1 MVTDDRFRQIL
12 SQRRLRRPGRVVLAA
27 ALAALLALPVTAA
40 ASQASV
46 TAHQATSA
54 SCPWVSSRAPVAQ
67 RVAQLMA
74 RMSLADEISMVEGHG
89 TSNPY
94 VFYTPALPALCIPAV
109 GEEDGPAGVADGLT
123 GVTQLPAGVALAAT
137 WEPSLA
143 ERYGQVIGA
152 EEYGKGASVNLGP
165 TVNIDRDPRWGRS
178 FEALS
183 EDPFL
188 NASLDVPE
196 IGGVQSQDVMSQ
208 VKHLA
213 VYNQETYR
221 NTPADDVIIDPR
233 TEHEIYLPSFY
244 AAVKSGDASVMC
256 SYAVING
263 SFACNDADL
272 ETAILRA
279 EWGFRGFV
287 TSDYG
292 ALHSTQ
298 GAVQGTD
305 QEQPFDTYYGT
316 PLQAAVQDGTIPKS
330 VLNTMVQRI
339 LTEMFR
345 FGLFSQPRTGTTS
358 ATVTTPGHVA
368 LATSVAEAGTTL
380 LKNRGPV
387 LPLSSS
393 GGSVAVAG
401 PAADVSPAYAGG
413 GSAYVLPSG
422 TVSPLAGIKAAA
434 GSATVHYQPGLP
446 ADTAL
451 PAIPAADL
459 SPAYAATP
467 FGGSYTGTLTAPETG
482 TYVLAITNP
491 CGCYTPTYLSL
502 DGRQIIDDPSTPPVH
517 TYSAAVRL
525 TAGKTYTLAISGASS
540 QLLWGTPSFLA
551 PGIKAAVTAAKSA
564 SVAVVV
570 VSDDTES
577 EATDRPSLSLP
588 SAQDELISAVAAANP
603 HTVVVVNAGAPVSMP
618 WLGQVA
624 GVLDAWYPG
633 QASGTAL
640 ASVLFGRTDPGGHL
654 PVTFPAALSQVPAS
668 TTAQF
673 PGNGS
678 TVQYS
683 EGVDVGYRWYDAKGI
698 TPLFPFGYGLSYTR
712 FAFSHLSVSRQV
724 TDGTQDVRVS
734 AVVTNTGHRTGSE
747 VAQLYLGDPPGTGE
761 PPRQL
766 AGFRRVSLAP
776 GASARVSFTLTPQ
789 DMSWWSDAAHGWTQT
804 AGSYRVYVGGSSA
817 LTDLPLRGSFIM
829 PVTPGS
835 RQVTVSAPAT
845 VRAGQAAAVRVT
857 LTAGGTATLHGVRL
871 ALQLPQGWT
880 AVPRGP
886 AVFLS
891 VAPDRAPA
899 VTFDVRPPSY
909 APNASSVV
917 HATATA
923 GDLLRENGVSV
934 TVAG

>member
-1 MVTDDRFRQIL
+1 MDSTRAWRVL
-12 SQRRLRRPGRVVLAA
+12 SKKARLLTAGTVV
-27 ALAALLALPVTAA
+27 ALLAVPATAA

-46 TAHQATSA
+46 SAPLTPGASA
-54 SCPWVSSRAPVAQ
+54 SCPWVTSHAPVSQ
-67 RVAQLMA
+67 RVAQLMSQ
-74 RMSLADEISMVEGHG
+74 MGLADEISMVEGHG
-89 TSNPY
+89 TTNPY
-94 VFYTPALPALCIPAV
+94 VFYTPAIPALCIPAV

-137 WEPSLA
+137 WDPSLA

-196 IGGVQSQDVMSQ
+196 IRGVQGQDVLSQ

-221 NTPADDVIIDPR
+221 NTPANNVIISAR

-244 AAVKSGDASVMC
+244 AAVTSGDASVMC

-263 SFACNDADL
+263 DFACNNADL
-272 ETAILRA
+272 ETSVLRDQ
-279 EWGFRGFV
+279 WGFGGFV
-287 TSDYG
+287 TSDYA

-298 GAVQGTD
+298 GALEGTD
-305 QEQPFDTYYGT
+305 QEQPFNTYYGT
-316 PLQAAVQDGTIPKS
+316 PLQTAVQNGTIPKS
-330 VLNTMVQRI
+330 VLNTMVQRV

-345 FGLFSQPRTGTTS
+345 FGLFSQPRTGTPS

-368 LATSVAEAGTTL
+368 LVTQVAESGTTL
-380 LKNRGPV
+380 LKNAGSV
-387 LPLSSS
+387 LPLSS
-393 GGSVAVAG
+393 GGSIAVVG
-401 PAADVSPAYAGG
+401 PAADASATYAGG

-434 GSATVHYQPGLP
+434 GSGTGVAYQPGLP
-446 ADTAL
+446 ADTSL
-451 PAIPAADL
+451 PAIPSADL
-459 SPAYAATP
+459 SPAYAPTP

-482 TYVLAITNP
+482 TYVLALTNP
-491 CGCYTPTYLSL
+491 CGCYTSTYLSL
-502 DGRQIIDDPSTPPVH
+502 DGKQIIDDPSTPPVH
-517 TYSAAVRL
+517 TYSVAVPL
-525 TAGKTYTLAISGASS
+525 TAGKTYTLSISGDSS
-540 QLLWGTPSFLA
+540 QLLWGTPSALA
-551 PGIKAAVTAAKSA
+551 PGIAAAVSAAKSA

-577 EATDRPSLSLP
+577 EATDRLSLSLP

-603 HTVVVVNAGAPVSMP
+603 HTVVVVNAGAPVAMP
-618 WLGQVA
+618 WLPAVA
-624 GVLDAWYPG
+624 GVLDTWYPG
-633 QASGTAL
+633 QTSGTAL
-640 ASVLFGRTDPGGHL
+640 ASVLFGQTDPGGHL
-654 PVTFPAALSQVPAS
+654 PVTFPASLSQVPAS

-698 TPLFPFGYGLSYTR
+698 APLYPFGFGLSYTR

-734 AVVTNTGHRTGSE
+734 AMVTNTGHRAGSE
-747 VAQLYLGDPPGTGE
+747 VAQLYLGDPAGTGE

-766 AGFRRVSLAP
+766 AGFQRVSLAP
-776 GASARVSFTLTPQ
+776 GASARVSFVLTPQ
-789 DMSWWSDAAHGWTQT
+789 EESWWDDAASGWTQT
-804 AGSYRVYVGGSSA
+804 TGQYQVFVGDSSA
-817 LTDLPLRGSFIM
+817 LADLPLRGSFSM
-829 PVTPGS
+829 PATPGA
-835 RQVTVSAPAT
+835 RQVTVSAPSAMQ
-845 VRAGQAAAVRVT
+845 AGKAAAVRVT
-857 LTAGGTATLHGVRL
+857 LTAAGTATLHGVRL
-871 ALQLPQGWT
+871 ALQLPQGWR
-880 AVPRGP
+880 AVPAGP
-886 AVFLS
+886 AVFGS
-891 VAPDRAPA
+891 VAPGQAAA
-899 VTFDVRPPSY
+899 VTFQVTPPGY
-909 APNASSVV
+909 APDATAVV
-917 HATATA
+917 HATATT
-923 GDLLRENGVSV
+923 GGWLREAGANV
-934 TVAG
+934 TVSG